1 VSDSAVSGTAL
12 GVDEV
17 KRVPATP
24 IPKTTTVLLD
34 VDEMMCG
41 GCSAS
46 VRKILEKQPGVVR
59 ASVNLATETAVVDF
73 LQEQSD
79 LSPSEAG
86 TGFREGEGPN
96 GVDSPSSEAAVV
108 FRPATVEG
116 LCETLTAKGFP
127 SRVRRVAS
135 SSSSSSERDSS
146 GRDASTSFGMRREDE
161 EDGEEGFGAEIL
173 GRATARREAALRA
186 SGGRMRT
193 AWALAVACCVGHL
206 LHTGAHVEGAEG
218 GLLLHLDAHA
228 GGLEGVRAAMESG
241 AGPGAVAIALLSTP
255 VLHFSL
261 AAFSL
266 LGPGRGLLL
275 DGWRSARRGSP
286 NMNTLVALGS
296 VTAFSVSSVA
306 LAVPAL
312 GMPTFFDEPAM
323 LLAFVLL
330 GRSLEERAKVRA
342 SSDMAALAGYM
353 PAQSR
358 LLASDSTGAVDD
370 DGGLRGGD
378 AVVTAMVE
386 TKLVRPGDTVVV
398 NPGEKVPVDGVV
410 LAGNTS
416 LDESM
421 LTGEAFPVE
430 KRRNDTVTAGT
441 VNLTGAIA
449 VEATATGADSVFGG
463 IVQLVE
469 EAQGREAPVQRLA
482 DTISGKFVYAVST
495 AAAATFGFWM
505 TVGADL
511 FPQALSAV
519 DGGSRLLLA
528 SRLAVDTLVVACPCA
543 LGLATPMAVL
553 VGTALGAR
561 RGLLVRGGDVLER
574 IDTLDTVVFD
584 KTGTLT
590 AGVPRVV
597 QFLESDP
604 QLGALALAAS
614 VEASARH
621 PLADAVVQ
629 YAEGEGVVI
638 SPCAE
643 GRTAAGRGAAGNVDG
658 TLVAVGS
665 LDYISE
671 SLQLAS
677 AEVPE
682 PLVTAAR
689 TSSERGD
696 TVVYVGMLGQPGVVA
711 MLALADEVRLDAA
724 ETVAGCRALGLT
736 PWVLSGD
743 AQGTV
748 DRVAA
753 LVGVDPSNA
762 LGRVSPVG
770 KAELV
775 QRLQAE
781 GRKVAMVGDGVNDA
795 AALAQADVGIAL
807 RGGTDASQD
816 SADVVLMGDRLGQV
830 LDSLDLSRRTM
841 RKIRSNLAWA
851 FGYNALA
858 IPLACGAAIP
868 VLGPE
873 FILNPTAAGAMMA
886 MSSIGVVLNSLAL
899 RAAYSPQQKVVGAA
913 LPGSAPGRAAPQTT
927 RG

>member
-1 VSDSAVSGTAL
+1 
-12 GVDEV
+12 
-17 KRVPATP
+17 
-24 IPKTTTVLLD
+24 
-34 VDEMMCG
+34 
-41 GCSAS
+41 
-46 VRKILEKQPGVVR
+46 
-59 ASVNLATETAVVDF
+59 
-73 LQEQSD
+73 
-79 LSPSEAG
+79 
-86 TGFREGEGPN
+86 
-96 GVDSPSSEAAVV
+96 
-108 FRPATVEG
+108 
-116 LCETLTAKGFP
+116 
-127 SRVRRVAS
+127 
-135 SSSSSSERDSS
+135 
-146 GRDASTSFGMRREDE
+146 MR
-161 EDGEEGFGAEIL
+161 GEEEEEEGSGGFGAEIL

-186 SGGRMRT
+186 SAGRMRV
-193 AWALAVACCVGHL
+193 AWALAAACCAGHL

-218 GLLLHLDAHA
+218 SLLLHLDAHA
-228 GGLEGVRAAMESG
+228 GGLEGVRAALDAG
-241 AGPGAVAIALLSTP
+241 AGPGAVAVALLSTP

-275 DGWRSARRGSP
+275 DGWKSARQGSP

-306 LAVPAL
+306 LAVPSL

-358 LLASDSTGAVDD
+358 LLASDKAEVADEE
-370 DGGLRGGD
+370 GGLRGGE
-378 AVVTAMVE
+378 AIVTAMVE
-386 TKLVRPGDTVVV
+386 TKLVRRGDTVVV
-398 NPGEKVPVDGVV
+398 NPGEKVPVDGII
-410 LAGNTS
+410 LAGSTS

-421 LTGEAFPVE
+421 LTGEAFPVD
-430 KRRNDTVTAGT
+430 KRANDTVTAGT
-441 VNLTGAIA
+441 VNLTGAVA

-463 IVQLVE
+463 IVQMVE

-495 AAAATFGFWM
+495 AAMATFGFWM
-505 TVGADL
+505 SVGAEL
-511 FPQALSAV
+511 FPQALDAV
-519 DGGSRLLLA
+519 EGGSRLLLA

-590 AGVPRVV
+590 MGVPRVV
-597 QFLESDP
+597 QFLEADP
-604 QLGALALAAS
+604 ALKALALAAS
-614 VEASARH
+614 VEASTRH
-621 PLADAVVQ
+621 PLANAVVE
-629 YAEGEGVVI
+629 YAESEGIII

-643 GRTAAGRGAAGNVDG
+643 GRTAAGRGAAGSVDG
-658 TLVAVGS
+658 SLVAVGS
-665 LDYISE
+665 LDWVADT
-671 SLQLAS
+671 LQLS
-677 AEVPE
+677 SPGGTGVPE
-682 PLVTAAR
+682 LLADAAR
-689 TSSERGD
+689 SSSARGD
-696 TVVYVGMLGQPGVVA
+696 TVVYVGVLGQPEVVA
-711 MLALADEVRLDAA
+711 MLSLADELRPDAA

-743 AQGTV
+743 EQGTV

-753 LVGVDPSNA
+753 LVGVDPANA
-762 LGRVSPVG
+762 LGRVSPID
-770 KAELV
+770 KAGHV
-775 QRLQAE
+775 ARLQAE

-816 SADVVLMGDRLGQV
+816 SADVVLMGDRLSQV
-830 LDSLDLSRRTM
+830 LESLDLSRRTM

-858 IPLACGAAIP
+858 IPLACGMAIP

-899 RAAYSPQQKVVGAA
+899 RATYAGAA
-913 LPGSAPGRAAPQTT
+913 AGARTGTRLPAASKTTSAAAWTSSAP
-927 RG
+927 